1 MDYLEPSKPVGWDRR
16 ISEID
21 TRLATVWNGPRRRWE
36 IHYDAG
42 FGKGPQLAIIVG
54 DGVNYRALDDRILRT
69 LHAGDTHR
77 IGPKAVT
84 EIMEEGE
91 KAYYKGREKDRDN
104 MTDAISREM
113 ADHSRLFQKP
123 IGAVTEQ
130 ETKTTAPAASND
142 DVVQGD

>member
-16 ISEID
+16 ISEVD
-21 TRLATVWNGPRRRWE
+21 TRLSTVWNGPRRRWE

-54 DGVNYRALDDRILRT
+54 DGENYTPLDNRVLRT
-69 LHAGDTHR
+69 LHAGDTHK

-84 EIMEEGE
+84 QIMEEGE
-91 KAYYKGREKDRDN
+91 RSYHESQQRDRDN

-123 IGAVTEQ
+123 IGAVTEH
-130 ETKTTAPAASND
+130 ETKTTASPASND
-142 DVVQGD
+142 DVV